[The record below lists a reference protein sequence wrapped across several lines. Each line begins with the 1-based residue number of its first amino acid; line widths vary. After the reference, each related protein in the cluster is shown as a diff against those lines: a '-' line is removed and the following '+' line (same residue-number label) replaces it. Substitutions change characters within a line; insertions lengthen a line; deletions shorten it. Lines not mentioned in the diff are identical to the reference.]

1 MQISNVSYPFYPQK
15 QVFFAG
21 RTPKKVISSTV
32 DKLGLRPSRELLEEL
47 INTGLNNQEIA
58 TKLKRAVQTIKEL
71 RSIYGL
77 PSEHELITQKRKS
90 IVIERLKAGENRK
103 ELAKELGV
111 STGTVNMIAEEF
123 GLFNQYR
130 NDREEKIIQMFE
142 TGANRSEI
150 ASALNIST
158 DTVRRTLKKFN
169 LSYKPRHREYDA
181 FILEKIKENIPNKQ
195 IMKDLNIS
203 ESPIQRIKKENKLTR
218 VYNRLPKNQAIQWSE
233 IMEESKKVTEIRQD
247 FRRLKQGE
255 RNIEVLD
262 HITMTLDALKSKIEE
277 FKARLQPKAD

>member
-21 RTPKKVISSTV
+21 RAPKKVISSAA
-32 DKLGLRPSRELLEEL
+32 DKLGPRPSRELLEEL

-262 HITMTLDALKSKIEE
+262 HITMTLDSLKSKIEE

>member
-15 QVFFAG
+15 QVFFVG
-21 RTPKKVISSTV
+21 RAPKKVISSAA
-32 DKLGLRPSRELLEEL
+32 DKLGPRPSRELLEEL

-262 HITMTLDALKSKIEE
+262 HITMTLDSLKSKIEE